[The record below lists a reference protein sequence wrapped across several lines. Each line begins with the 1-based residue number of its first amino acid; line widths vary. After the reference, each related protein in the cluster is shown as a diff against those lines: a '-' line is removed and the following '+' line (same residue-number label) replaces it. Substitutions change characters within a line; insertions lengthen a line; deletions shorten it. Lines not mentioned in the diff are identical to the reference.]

1 MGADTKIAWCD
12 HTVNFWIGC
21 TRVGPG
27 CDHCYAADMAKR
39 YDWVEWGRG
48 KPRKR
53 TAESTWDQ
61 PRILNNRHRRA
72 GTLGLVFTNSLAD
85 FFDNEVEQG
94 WRDDAFEIMRA
105 TPSLVWLV
113 LTKRPQ
119 NILRMV
125 PGERLPMNVCLGMTA
140 VSQGEFD
147 RDFPHLQEAGQ
158 RLGALEL
165 FLSYE
170 PALAPLRIN
179 HFLPS
184 RLHEGEKCSP
194 RTGRRLALDRFNTW
208 TEVEGAA
215 DRGLGWVIGGGE
227 SGPGARDAFGGWF
240 QALLEDCDEARIP
253 YFQKQMARGRP
264 IPPELMVREWPDSFQ
279 RGDTDAA

>member
-1 MGADTKIAWCD
+1 MAANSSIEWCD
-12 HTVNFWIGC
+12 HTQNFWIGC

-27 CDHCYAADMAKR
+27 CDRCYAEELARR
-39 YDWVEWGRG
+39 YGWCDWGRG

-53 TAESTWDQ
+53 TSYSTWDQ
-61 PRILNNRHRRA
+61 PRILNNRHRKA

-94 WRDDAFEIMRA
+94 WRNEALEIMRA
-105 TPSLVWLV
+105 TSSLVWLV

-125 PGERLPMNVCLGMTA
+125 PDGRLPMNVCLGMTA

-147 RDFPHLQEAGQ
+147 RDFPHLQEAGT

-179 HFLPS
+179 HFVDS
-184 RLHEGEKCSP
+184 RLRPGERVSP
-194 RTGRRLALDRFNTW
+194 RTGRRLARDGFGTW
-208 TEVEGAA
+208 AEVEGTP
-215 DRGLGWVIGGGE
+215 DRPLGWVIAGGE
-227 SGPGARDAFGGWF
+227 SGRGARGDFRGWY
-240 QALLEDCDEARIP
+240 ADLLDDCDEARLP
-253 YFQKQMARGRP
+253 FFMKQMARGAP
-264 IPPELMVREWPDSFQ
+264 IPTDLLVREWPDSFH
-279 RGDTDAA
+279 RGDQ